1 MYGIARSTPLALSA
15 SVIRSSPGR
24 SAACRAG
31 NRRVVSGKGLSAAG
45 QAGHLARG
53 AAVGLVGYREFIS
66 IRRKE
71 IYMKK
76 NRIFIVL
83 LAALLVLSFA
93 VSGWAAAPPKPKGY
107 PERPIEAVVQ
117 YGAGGGT
124 DIFVQDPHECC
135 PQRPGRCGQ
144 RDEHYRGLGVK
155 ASNYVLEQP
164 ADGYTIYSFAPEQI
178 INTVFGRE
186 NYRDFMPLCNV
197 QQDETVFYVRAE
209 SPYKTIHDVL
219 NAAKQNPGKIRMAGA
234 MSASPDEVI
243 AMLFAKKAGI
253 QINYIPFDKAPESHA
268 AVLGGHLEVLYEE
281 PGVIMS
287 LIEAGKLRP
296 LLTLTETRLAPWP
309 NVPTARKS
317 ASISPW
323 DGGGVSP

>member
-1 MYGIARSTPLALSA
+1 
-15 SVIRSSPGR
+15 
-24 SAACRAG
+24 
-31 NRRVVSGKGLSAAG
+31 
-45 QAGHLARG
+45 
-53 AAVGLVGYREFIS
+53 
-66 IRRKE
+66 
-71 IYMKK
+71 MKK

-83 LAALLVLSFA
+83 LAALLLLSFA
-93 VSGWAAAPPKPKGY
+93 VSVWAAAPPKPKGY

-124 DIFVQDPHECC
+124 DIFVRTLMNAARKDL
-135 PQRPGRCGQ
+135 GVAVNVTNITGAS
-144 RDEHYRGLGVK
+144 GVK

-296 LLTLTETRLAPWP
+296 LLDSHGDASGPLAQCPHGQG
-309 NVPTARKS
+309 NRYRYHHGAVAGSGREEGDFSGDRQLARRHAQEGVERPVLQGYGPQIPPGS
-317 ASISPW
+317 SP
-323 DGGGVSP
+323 GLEGSRGVREVLG